1 MDNNIKWQLRL
12 YNMILFVNLG
22 CLLYM
27 SRYKLGCSV
36 QRVRLTVMTMHYYN
50 QSASNLNKTLN
61 ITIHKNH
68 SSIACSSFEIVRAK

>member
-1 MDNNIKWQLRL
+1 MNNNIKWQLRL

-27 SRYKLGCSV
+27 GRYKLGWSV